1 MRMDKQTNE
10 KLKFLAT
17 KYGKDIDELKTQV
30 GDMADEIK
38 DEYPERGN
46 GTCLA
51 LARRQ
56 LVLNLRNTR
65 RGRGA
70 SSTAGETFQ
79 GFILGLD
86 RLRDRQ
92 RTYNEA
98 YERMEKK
105 LSEANKTV
113 TDKMSGLICMV
124 DEDGRRIDM
133 RKQIKGRD
141 NWNYGKPMGL
151 HDWHRVIFGIA
162 STENGSPNWFVCHI
176 YGDMAAELNSS
187 LTFTPVTFNAVARE
201 DLGDKGEQFLTLKS
215 IPQHDESIPV
225 TLDQVLNF
233 SKTLELGSHSRYI
246 ELGDIADFIDE
257 HWDEQWSTTEFLVE
271 ADVDGIWPADGG
283 GGRMY
288 LVDESLEFLDEEF
301 DSIMGW
307 FRDDAKLNFAEGSRL
322 VVACNAFRKKGWD
335 RELQME
341 TDEWGDPQINIIGWY
356 PLPDFIVPSLNAPE
370 VGPLEDDEEE

>member
-17 KYGKDIDELKTQV
+17 KYGKDIDELKTQI
-30 GDMADEIK
+30 GEMADGIK
-38 DEYPERGN
+38 EEYPDRGN
-46 GTCLA
+46 ATCLA

-56 LVLNLRNTR
+56 LVLNLRTTR

-70 SSTAGETFQ
+70 AKSGTQFQ
-79 GFILGLD
+79 GYIFGLD

-98 YERMEKK
+98 YDRMESK
-105 LSEANKTV
+105 LSQPNKTV

-141 NWNYGKPMGL
+141 NFNYGKPMGD
-151 HDWHRVIFGIA
+151 HDWHRVIFGVA
-162 STENGSPNWFVCHI
+162 ATSDGAPNWFVCHV
-176 YGDMAAELNSS
+176 YGDIAAELNSS
-187 LTFTPVTFNAVARE
+187 LTFTPVSFNANARE
-201 DLGDKGEQFLTLKS
+201 NLGDNGEQFLTLKS
-215 IPQHDESIPV
+215 MPAHDTTVPV
-225 TLDQVLNF
+225 TLDQVLQF
-233 SKTLELGSHSRYI
+233 SRGLDLGSHSRYI
-246 ELGDIADFIDE
+246 ELGDITDFIDE

-271 ADVDGIWPADGG
+271 ADVDGIWPSDGG
-283 GGRMY
+283 GGRIY
-288 LVDESLEFLDEEF
+288 LIDESLEFLDEEF

-322 VVACNAFRKKGWD
+322 VIACNAFRKKGWD

-356 PLPDFIVPSLNAPE
+356 ALPDFHVPPLDAPN
-370 VGPLEDDEEE
+370 VGPLEDEEE

>member
-1 MRMDKQTNE
+1 MRMDKVTNE
-10 KLKFLAT
+10 KLGFLAK
-17 KYGKDIDELKTQV
+17 KYGKDVDELKTQV
-30 GDMADEIK
+30 SEMADGIK
-38 DEYPERGN
+38 EEYPDRGN
-46 GTCLA
+46 ATCLA

-65 RGRGA
+65 KGRGA
-70 SSTAGETFQ
+70 AKTGDVYQ
-79 GFILGLD
+79 GYIFGLD

-98 YERMEKK
+98 YDRMESK
-105 LSEANKTV
+105 LSQPNKTV

-141 NWNYGKPMGL
+141 NFMYGKPMGE
-151 HDWHRVIFGIA
+151 HDWHRVIFGVA
-162 STENGSPNWFVCHI
+162 ATENGAPHWFVCHV
-176 YGDMAAELNSS
+176 YGDIAAELNGS
-187 LTFTPVTFNAVARE
+187 LTFTPVSFNAVARE
-201 DLGDKGEQFLTLKS
+201 NLGDNGEMFLTLKGM
-215 IPQHDESIPV
+215 PEHDESVPV
-225 TLDQVLNF
+225 TLDQVLAF
-233 SKTLELGSHSRYI
+233 SKGIDLGSHSRYI

-271 ADVDGIWPADGG
+271 ADVDGIWPSDGG
-283 GGRMY
+283 GGRIY

-322 VVACNAFRKKGWD
+322 VIACNAFRKKGWD
-335 RELQME
+335 RELQIE

-356 PLPDFIVPSLNAPE
+356 ALPDFLVPPLDAPT
-370 VGPLEDDEEE
+370 VGPLEDEEE